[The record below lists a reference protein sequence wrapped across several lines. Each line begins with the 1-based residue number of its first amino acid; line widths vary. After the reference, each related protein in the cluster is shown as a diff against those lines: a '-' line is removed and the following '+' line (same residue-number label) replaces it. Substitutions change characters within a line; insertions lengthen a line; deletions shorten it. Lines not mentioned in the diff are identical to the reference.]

1 MAGSSTDDPIESF
14 EVKKIDEKSATK
26 DFSVDLGKIT
36 YSRDSR
42 CVHSRVQ
49 SLDCYKHM
57 TAF

>member
-1 MAGSSTDDPIESF
+1 MVPLNRLRF
-14 EVKKIDEKSATK
+14 KKIDEKSAIE

-36 YSRDSR
+36 YSRDSQR
-42 CVHSRVQ
+42 VHSSVQ

>member
-1 MAGSSTDDPIESF
+1 MAPLNCLRF
-14 EVKKIDEKSATK
+14 KKIDEKSATEA
-26 DFSVDLGKIT
+26 FSVDLGKIT
-36 YSRDSR
+36 CSRDSR